1 MHCPTDRLLSSLPA
15 TLRGRL
21 AAAAAL
27 VAAAGLAVWTLA
39 RRRARREQR
48 RVAASAAGNGSVNR
62 VEEASLESFP
72 ASDPP
77 GWGGAGL

>member
-1 MHCPTDRLLSSLPA
+1 LHSRTQPNASSEPD
-15 TLRGRL
+15 LRRGL

-27 VAAAGLAVWTLA
+27 AAAAGIAAWALA
-39 RRRARREQR
+39 RRARRAER
-48 RVAASAAGNGSVNR
+48 ERVAAAAAAGNGAVDR

-72 ASDPP
+72 ASDAP

>member
-1 MHCPTDRLLSSLPA
+1 LHSPTQPNAPSPA
-15 TLRGRL
+15 PDIRRGLAAAGAL
-21 AAAAAL
+21 AAAAGL
-27 VAAAGLAVWTLA
+27 VAWALA
-39 RRRARREQR
+39 RRARRAER
-48 RVAASAAGNGSVNR
+48 ERVAAAAAGNGSVDR